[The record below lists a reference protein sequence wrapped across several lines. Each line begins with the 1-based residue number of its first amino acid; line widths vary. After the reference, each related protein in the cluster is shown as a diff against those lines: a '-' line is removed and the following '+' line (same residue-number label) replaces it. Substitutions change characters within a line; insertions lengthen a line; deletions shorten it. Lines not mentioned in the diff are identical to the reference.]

1 MNEHFPTFGTN
12 WALKCCFPKKVFVQ
26 WKSSE
31 LFVTLS
37 RAFLPPATTCWGL
50 LGGTAGRSGRSAL
63 GSRGNLPRLTRLWRS
78 SVCGPDWPTSA
89 APSNRNLQREK
100 RGESDRRANIDGFLQ
115 IELGSFLYQP
125 KHWILME
132 QSLILYRKKSNIHTF
147 SPWAGNKFKN
157 KIKIKITK

>member
-1 MNEHFPTFGTN
+1 MPLNGKVLSSLQ
-12 WALKCCFPKKVFVQ
+12 WCCD
-26 WKSSE
+26 
-31 LFVTLS
+31 TLS

-89 APSNRNLQREK
+89 APSNRNLQRE
-100 RGESDRRANIDGFLQ
+100 RQGESDRWANIDAFLQ
-115 IELGSFLYQP
+115 IELGSFLYEP
-125 KHWILME
+125 KQVLLPTLNIDGAKPNTVQEKKVIFILFPHG
-132 QSLILYRKKSNIHTF
+132 LVINL
-147 SPWAGNKFKN
+147 